1 MELTTN
7 VNRATHVKRWIQ
19 LWNGGIKLTDKEA
32 EFFGELL
39 ERALEMV
46 DEGVKEPY
54 LGQLLFSAKTM
65 AEIKDKLEI
74 ASKQTLN
81 HYKTS
86 LKSKEVI
93 YKDDDGV
100 YHVKANMIP
109 QLSITFKFN
118 YE

>member
-39 ERALEMV
+39 ERALEMT
-46 DEGVKEPY
+46 EQGVKEPY
-54 LGQLLFSAKTM
+54 LGELLFSTKTM
-65 AEIKDKLEI
+65 AEIKEKLEI
-74 ASKQTLN
+74 ASKQSIN

-86 LKSKEVI
+86 LKSKGVI
-93 YKDDDGV
+93 YKDEDGI
-100 YHVKANMIP
+100 YHVHANMIP
-109 QLSITFKFN
+109 QLTITFKFN